1 MGGPRR
7 AIQINVAI
15 RSLMIEAGAVTL
27 NAGCGVVWDSTA
39 LAKYEE
45 ALWKTRFTNL
55 PQTAPA

>member
-1 MGGPRR
+1 
-7 AIQINVAI
+7 
-15 RSLMIEAGAVTL
+15 MIEAGAVTL

-39 LAKYEE
+39 PAKYEE